1 MFKDRSKIFFFT
13 VIVECFVAVLFLVGS
28 SMSGMNNDIQNTLT
42 VGSFFLYTGIQTI
55 GILLVVS
62 AVLDLVGLV
71 YKNKELITLGT
82 VLVIVSLACDFFGT
96 TLLITFQNVCDE
108 SVLFAT
114 VIDLLL
120 LLIMIVIK
128 MIGFEDQLK
137 TLKKNEKKS
146 K

>member
-13 VIVECFVAVLFLVGS
+13 VIVECFVAILFLVGS
-28 SMSGMNNDIQNTLT
+28 SMSAVNADIQNTLT
-42 VGSFFLYTGIQTI
+42 IGSFFSYTGVQTI

-62 AVLDLVGLV
+62 AVLDLVGV
-71 YKNKELITLGT
+71 IYKNKELITIGT
-82 VLVIVSLACDFFGT
+82 VLVIASLACDFFGT
-96 TLLITFQNVCDE
+96 TLLIAFQNVCDE
-108 SVLFAT
+108 SIFFAT
-114 VIDLLL
+114 IINLLL

-137 TLKKNEKKS
+137 ALKKNEKKS

>member
-13 VIVECFVAVLFLVGS
+13 VIIECFVAILFLVGS
-28 SMSGMNNDIQNTLT
+28 SMSGINSDVQNTLT
-42 VGSFFLYTGIQTI
+42 IGSFFSYTGVQTI

-71 YKNKELITLGT
+71 YKNRELITLGT
-82 VLVIVSLACDFFGT
+82 VLVIASLACDFFGT
-96 TLLITFQNVCDE
+96 TLLIAFQNVCDE
-108 SVLFAT
+108 SILFASI
-114 VIDLLL
+114 IDLLL
-120 LLIMIVIK
+120 LLIMIVVK